1 MNLRCESCGAMLQNL
16 ETGKCSFCGNIINVD
31 IAKNFYDQTKGS
43 KEGNLLILA
52 EVALNAKNY
61 EEANNYYSKILES
74 DISNTDAWLGKGIAI
89 VYTSKIGE
97 LKIKQAIEYWKNA
110 LNNAQNKLAFE
121 KRIAKEI
128 DHVVNTFYPVLENH
142 YKEFYSIDNSFYDL
156 VNRFAELEAAQ
167 AYCISLE
174 DNAAYLKTGYEL
186 CNRVINLPQ
195 AFVASEKGAAFIEGM
210 AGVFSDNKYK
220 MKGAQSR
227 RDKAQ
232 QREEEISKAKK
243 VVYQLQ
249 QKYIKGLVDVDPSYA
264 KSLFNESRPNIY
276 NLSADEKT
284 NLASE
289 LKKIKKFNLIGILL
303 FVITILILASAGES
317 STSSPNTALALVA
330 SFGFIISALL
340 TLISSLKKSTIKKKY
355 QLSDFEMKG
364 LYKNGVN

>member
-1 MNLRCESCGAMLQNL
+1 MNLRCESCGAMLQSV
-16 ETGKCSFCGNIINVD
+16 ETGKCTYCGSIVNIEL
-31 IAKNFYDQTKGS
+31 ASSLFEQKKTS
-43 KEGNLLILA
+43 KDGNLLVLA
-52 EVALNAKNY
+52 EVAINAKNY
-61 EEANNYYSKILES
+61 DEAYNFYNKILEN
-74 DISNTDAWLGKGIAI
+74 DITNADAWLGKGISI

-110 LNNAQNKLAFE
+110 ISNAQNHQAYS

-128 DHVVNTFYPVLENH
+128 DHVVNSFYPVLENH
-142 YKEFYSIDNSFYDL
+142 YKEFYSLDNSFYDL

-167 AYCISLE
+167 AYSISLVE
-174 DNAAYLKTGYEL
+174 NVDYFKTGYEL

-195 AFVASEKGAAFIEGM
+195 AFVASEKGVAFIEGM

-249 QKYIKGLVDVDPSYA
+249 QKYVKGLEAVDPSYA
-264 KSLFNESRPNIY
+264 KSLSNKSGPNIY
-276 NLSADEKT
+276 NLNADEKT

-289 LKKIKKFNLIGILL
+289 LKKIKKFNIIGISL
-303 FVITILILASAGES
+303 FVITIIIVGAAGES
-317 STSSPNTALALVA
+317 NTTDPNLALALVA
-330 SFGFIISALL
+330 FFGFIIGALL
-340 TLISSLKKSTIKKKY
+340 SLISSFKKSTIKKKY
-355 QLSDFEMKG
+355 QLSGYEMKE
-364 LYKNGVN
+364 LLKNGVN